1 MELEYKFIKHFGPS
15 IFKVKIPG
23 KIVEELNNYV
33 DQIVT
38 NNEKEKELD
47 HGQYLVGDV
56 TQEFK
61 LEKDILEKS
70 GWLNFLAQSASKWIE
85 LQTEKK
91 IKKFQ
96 LIESWIVRQF
106 ENEYNPVHWHSGHL
120 SGAGF
125 LKVPKNLGSFI
136 QKKDTKDY
144 PGGMLELIH
153 GSKAFLSDAKF
164 RIKPEIGDFYFF
176 PNYLMHTVYP
186 FKDTKEERRSIS
198 FNAKIDEEIYN
209 DYS

>member
-1 MELEYKFIKHFGPS
+1 MEIEIVKPFGPS
-15 IFKVKIPG
+15 IVKIKLP
-23 KIVEELNNYV
+23 
-33 DQIVT
+33 DQIIDAM
-38 NNEKEKELD
+38 NEFTDGVIDDEIKSNALNYGDKLVGNVKQEIKLDIEFMKQIKWVEFLGKVSQIWIAKEL
-47 HGQYLVGDV
+47 GK
-56 TQEFK
+56 K
-61 LEKDILEKS
+61 L
-70 GWLNFLAQSASKWIE
+70 N
-85 LQTEKK
+85 
-91 IKKFQ
+91 KFQ
-96 LIESWIVRQF
+96 ILNSWIVRQF
-106 ENEYNPVHWHSGHL
+106 KNEYNPIHWHSGHL

-125 LKVPKNLGSFI
+125 LKVPNNLGSFI
-136 QKKDTKDY
+136 QKKDAKDY

-209 DYS
+209 DFS

>member
-1 MELEYKFIKHFGPS
+1 MKIKILRPFGPS
-15 IFKVKIPG
+15 ISKIEIP
-23 KIVEELNNYV
+23 KEIISTLNNYI
-33 DQIVT
+33 DQIIIDK
-38 NNEKEKELD
+38 NKSSELD
-47 HGQYLVGDV
+47 HGANLVGNV
-56 TQEFK
+56 KQEFRIEED
-61 LEKDILEKS
+61 LLKS
-70 GWLNFLAQSASKWIE
+70 SGFHDLLFKGVKKWIE
-85 LQTEKK
+85 VSENKNVT
-91 IKKFQ
+91 KFNI
-96 LIESWIVRQF
+96 LSSWVVRQF

-125 LKVPKNLGSFI
+125 LKVPNNLGSFI
-136 QKKDTKDY
+136 QKKDAKDY

-209 DYS
+209 DFS

>member
-1 MELEYKFIKHFGPS
+1 MELEYKFIKCFGPS
-15 IFKVKIPG
+15 IFKVKIPD

-33 DQIVT
+33 DKIVT

-47 HGQYLVGDV
+47 YGQYLVGDV

-153 GSKAFLSDAKF
+153 GSKAFLSNAKF

-209 DYS
+209 DFS